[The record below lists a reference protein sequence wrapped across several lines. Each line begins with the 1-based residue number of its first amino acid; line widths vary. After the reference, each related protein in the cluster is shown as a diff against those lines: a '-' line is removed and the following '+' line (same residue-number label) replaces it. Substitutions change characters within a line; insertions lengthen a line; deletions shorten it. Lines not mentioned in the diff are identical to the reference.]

1 MLATIP
7 NHRSS
12 GSEISAYARP
22 FWEKATGYGTE
33 NATTSF
39 HLQYNKR
46 DINRVRGK
54 NDRYTGERAMS
65 IGYMKGGVK
74 MMKFL
79 TSDEGRSLVGVD
91 CSKPGSGG
99 QARQDRIRS
108 VGDEFLALAAYYSK
122 KREYERGDIEAV
134 AEARDMDP
142 STFATFVG
150 FSYAIVSP
158 EFRAL
163 KSKWYNEEQAEL
175 TGQQPQVAPVSQ
187 ATPLAVVVGVEVP
200 PSAAPA
206 AAPERPPRDPR
217 VVDMDSSED
226 EEEEDEELPAAP
238 PPPPAPPLPLPA
250 YNEQTH
256 QLFKLMIK
264 VLLRDPVTEE
274 ASKPEL
280 RDLANT
286 IDGMS
291 YPAHMRRVQ
300 QLIGAPRLG
309 EIMRALE
316 AGAAASVPAPVHV
329 DDNGIETIPT
339 VVLQSGHEESV
350 NVRINTP
357 EQHRA
362 QASGPDPDFDASV
375 ALAMQLQEEEDSLAA
390 SASAR
395 AAAPAAAPVE
405 EQDSEEVLNRKIF
418 GNDDDDAA
426 SDRSVSPVVMPDEV
440 CDGLPDMHEERKR
453 LEAEQRREAAAA
465 AALAAAKP
473 ASERTVRFA
482 AAPMPANGMPDDV
495 RRRIERQRAD
505 AQRLAVAAAKGHA
518 SAKPMPKPIPKP
530 AVPAAKPKPQAKAT
544 KRAAP
549 AKIQPPQG
557 PRKKQAPSPAVEATP
572 MDADMNSLGMEI
584 LDAFGEAKKAHKTNV
599 YESIFTI
606 MNVDKPLYQIV
617 TKRRKDGKSAGLQDT
632 EAVIKPP
639 LSKTIGKTRL
649 RSVPNIKTAFGLS

>member
-1 MLATIP
+1 MLATVP
-7 NHRSS
+7 NHQSTS
-12 GSEISAYARP
+12 SEISAYARP
-22 FWEKATGYGTE
+22 FWEKATGHGTP

-46 DINRVRGK
+46 DIHRVRGR

-163 KSKWYNEEQAEL
+163 KAKWYNDEHAEL
-175 TGQQPQVAPVSQ
+175 AGPQPQVAPVSQ

-200 PSAAPA
+200 STAAPA
-206 AAPERPPRDPR
+206 AAPERPPRDPS
-217 VVDMDSSED
+217 VVDVDSSEH
-226 EEEEDEELPAAP
+226 EEEEDEYDEELPAAP
-238 PPPPAPPLPLPA
+238 PPPPAPPLPLPP
-250 YNEQTH
+250 YNEQTK
-256 QLFKLMIK
+256 QIFKLMIK

-274 ASKPEL
+274 AAKPEL

-300 QLIGAPRLG
+300 QLIGAPRIT
-309 EIMRALE
+309 EIMHALE
-316 AGAAASVPAPVHV
+316 AGAAASAPAPVHV
-329 DDNGIETIPT
+329 DGNGIETIPT
-339 VVLQSGHEESV
+339 VVVQSEHKESV
-350 NVRINTP
+350 DVRINTP
-357 EQHRA
+357 AQHRA
-362 QASGPDPDFDASV
+362 QASDPNPDFDASV

-426 SDRSVSPVVMPDEV
+426 SDRSVSPVTMPDEV
-440 CDGLPDMHEERKR
+440 VDGLPDMYEERKR
-453 LEAEQRREAAAA
+453 LEAEQRREAVAA

-473 ASERTVRFA
+473 TSQRAVRFA
-482 AAPMPANGMPDDV
+482 ARPV
-495 RRRIERQRAD
+495 
-505 AQRLAVAAAKGHA
+505 L
-518 SAKPMPKPIPKP
+518 AKPMAKPIPKP

-549 AKIQPPQG
+549 PKMQPPQG
-557 PRKKQAPSPAVEATP
+557 PRKKQAPSPAAEAAP
-572 MDADMNSLGMEI
+572 VDVNMNSLGVEI
-584 LDAFGEAKKAHKTNV
+584 LKGFGEAKKAHKTNV

-617 TKRRKDGKSAGLQDT
+617 TKRRKDGASAGSQDT
-632 EAVIKPP
+632 EVNFALHSP
-639 LSKTIGKTRL
+639 LHKILKKTKL
-649 RSVPNIKTAFGLS
+649 RSVPDIKRAFDLP

>member
-7 NHRSS
+7 TLRSS

-22 FWEKATGYGTE
+22 FWEKATGHGTE

-46 DINRVRGK
+46 DIHRVRGR

-122 KREYERGDIEAV
+122 KREYERGDVEAV

-158 EFRAL
+158 EFKAL
-163 KSKWYNEEQAEL
+163 KTKWYNDERAEL
-175 TGQQPQVAPVSQ
+175 TGPQPQVAPVSQ

-200 PSAAPA
+200 AAAAPT
-206 AAPERPPRDPR
+206 AAPERPLRKPS

-226 EEEEDEELPAAP
+226 EEEEDDDELPAAP
-238 PPPPAPPLPLPA
+238 PPPPPPQLPLPA
-250 YNEQTH
+250 YNAERKQI
-256 QLFKLMIK
+256 FKLMIK
-264 VLLRDPVTEE
+264 VLLRDPVTAES
-274 ASKPEL
+274 AKPEL

-300 QLIGAPRLG
+300 QLIGAPLLG
-309 EIMRALE
+309 EIMNALE
-316 AGAAASVPAPVHV
+316 AGAAASAPAPAPGPADRATVHV
-329 DDNGIETIPT
+329 DHKGLETIPT
-339 VVLQSGHEESV
+339 VSVQSIS
-350 NVRINTP
+350 TP

-362 QASGPDPDFDASV
+362 QASDPNPDFDASV

-390 SASAR
+390 SAR
-395 AAAPAAAPVE
+395 APARVE
-405 EQDSEEVLNRKIF
+405 EQDSEEVLKRKIF
-418 GNDDDDAA
+418 GNDADDDAA
-426 SDRSVSPVVMPDEV
+426 SDRSVSPVTMPGEV
-440 CDGLPDMHEERKR
+440 VDGLPDMWDERKR
-453 LEAEQRREAAAA
+453 LEAKQRREAAAA
-465 AALAAAKP
+465 AAQAAAKP
-473 ASERTVRFA
+473 AS
-482 AAPMPANGMPDDV
+482 
-495 RRRIERQRAD
+495 QRAVKF
-505 AQRLAVAAAKGHA
+505 APALAPAPAKR
-518 SAKPMPKPIPKP
+518 MPKPIPKP
-530 AVPAAKPKPQAKAT
+530 AVPATKPKPQAKAT
-544 KRAAP
+544 KRPAP
-549 AKIQPPQG
+549 PNMQPAQG
-557 PRKKQAPSPAVEATP
+557 PRKKQAPSPAAEAAP
-572 MDADMNSLGMEI
+572 VDVNMNSLGMEI
-584 LDAFGEAKKAHKTNV
+584 LNGFGEAKKAHKTNV

-617 TKRRKDGKSAGLQDT
+617 TKRRKDGASAGSQDT
-632 EAVIKPP
+632 EVNIALHSP
-639 LSKTIGKTRL
+639 LHKILKKTKL
-649 RSVPNIKTAFGLS
+649 RSVPDIKRAFDLP